1 MKQAKAL
8 GRRRRRRRPFPIKR
22 LTIANKGY
30 SNDVTDVVFQ
40 ALLFNDTLSLTDK

>member
-8 GRRRRRRRPFPIKR
+8 GRRRHQRRPFPIKR

-30 SNDVTDVVFQ
+30 SNNIADVVFQ
-40 ALLFNDTLSLTDK
+40 ALLVHY